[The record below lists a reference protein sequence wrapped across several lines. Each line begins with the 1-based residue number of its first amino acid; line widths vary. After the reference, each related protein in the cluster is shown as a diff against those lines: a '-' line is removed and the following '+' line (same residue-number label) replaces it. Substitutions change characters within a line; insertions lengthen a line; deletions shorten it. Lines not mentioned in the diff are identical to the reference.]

1 MSSSITSGSRS
12 QILHSSPVPLRPS
25 TGDETLSPALPLVPC
40 PRVLH
45 GESVPG
51 SRPVRWE
58 TNGTALTWRQQL
70 SGEDLSS
77 FMDLYSGGRQ
87 LQIFQPAIYR
97 CFVQQELI
105 AQFNPI
111 TSVDLLEAESQSKG
125 PGQRQFGKAD
135 SVLRGLQL
143 VLLMV
148 LVLVVGGLLCKVVF
162 RPIQGKKNQV
172 LLVK

>member
-1 MSSSITSGSRS
+1 
-12 QILHSSPVPLRPS
+12 
-25 TGDETLSPALPLVPC
+25 
-40 PRVLH
+40 
-45 GESVPG
+45 
-51 SRPVRWE
+51 
-58 TNGTALTWRQQL
+58 
-70 SGEDLSS
+70 
-77 FMDLYSGGRQ
+77 MDLYSGGRQ

>member
-25 TGDETLSPALPLVPC
+25 TGDETFHQLCPWSLVPGFFTVNLC
-40 PRVLH
+40 WA
-45 GESVPG
+45 

-58 TNGTALTWRQQL
+58 ANSIPLTWREQL
-70 SGEDLSS
+70 SGQDLSS

-87 LQIFQPAIYR
+87 LQIFQPAVYR

-111 TSVDLLEAESQSKG
+111 ASVDLLGAESQSKR

-135 SVLRGLQL
+135 PVLRGLQL

-148 LVLVVGGLLCKVVF
+148 SVLVVGGLLCKVVF